1 MVQRNDGEGGVERP
15 GGLEELNALDAAAIL
30 GRGVDRSDLIAS
42 TAQLGGELATTRADL
57 EHVDRRCWQAAANEG
72 QNVGGEHET
81 ILGHGEPPVRCSF
94 KQRLGKPSVASS
106 PSLGAARGY
115 PCRMATVCPRDAT
128 EMVEVERSGVRID
141 ACPTCRGV
149 FLDRGELDRVLERE
163 RRGVEEVDRDD
174 EEFMR
179 EVTGQGHGRGHEREV
194 TGQGHEREHGR
205 ERYGFDAQTAQRLF
219 EDYRSHKKQHKRKS
233 LLNELLG

>member
-1 MVQRNDGEGGVERP
+1 MGIRPCCGRRGAAAAPRRALAAVCFKLRQPGEP
-15 GGLEELNALDAAAIL
+15 ELVSYAFAVNVPNALAPEPGLRAVARPAL
-30 GRGVDRSDLIAS
+30 RRRSLS
-42 TAQLGGELATTRADL
+42 AT
-57 EHVDRRCWQAAANEG
+57 
-72 QNVGGEHET
+72 
-81 ILGHGEPPVRCSF
+81 
-94 KQRLGKPSVASS
+94 
-106 PSLGAARGY
+106 RGY

-149 FLDRGELDRVLERE
+149 FLDRGELDRVLEHE

-179 EVTGQGHGRGHEREV
+179 EVTGQGHGRGHEV
-194 TGQGHEREHGR
+194 TGQGHERDHGR

-233 LLNELLG
+233 LLGELLG